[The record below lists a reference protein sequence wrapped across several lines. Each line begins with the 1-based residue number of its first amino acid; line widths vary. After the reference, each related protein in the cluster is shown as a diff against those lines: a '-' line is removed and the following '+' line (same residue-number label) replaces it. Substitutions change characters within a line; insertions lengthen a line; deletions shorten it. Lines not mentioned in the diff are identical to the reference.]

1 MKENFSKRVQ
11 SILKKAKEEA
21 IRLGHSY
28 VGSEHILLGLLK
40 EKAGNSHKLLKVYD
54 IEFSEM
60 IAMIEDLIKAFG
72 GTMTLGHLPLTR
84 RAERVLR
91 NAYSEAASRGY
102 SLADDNHLFLALL
115 QENDGIAFEVL
126 KSFNL
131 DFDLVA
137 DYLMGEGLEKDID
150 SPMLE
155 SSSKSRT
162 PTLDHFSR
170 DITKL
175 SQLGKLD

>member
-11 SILKKAKEEA
+11 NILKKAKEEA

-40 EKAGNSHKLLKVYD
+40 EQSGVSHKLLD
-54 IEFSEM
+54 ANGIEYLEM
-60 IAMIEDLIKAFG
+60 IAMIEDLIKESG

-91 NAYSEAASRGY
+91 NAYSEANSRGC
-102 SLADDNHLFLALL
+102 SIADDEHLFLAML
-115 QENDGIAFEVL
+115 QENEGIAFEVL
-126 KSFNL
+126 KTFNL
-131 DFDLVA
+131 DSDLVSE
-137 DYLMGEGLEKDID
+137 YLTDIVLEKDTS
-150 SPMLE
+150 SPNIE
-155 SSSKSRT
+155 KSSKSQT

-175 SQLGKLD
+175 SHIDH